1 MNEKIFI
8 LIQSPHF
15 LSIYKISDLSYSSV
29 MKVQRLSRIINT
41 TKVGA
46 VFRRSLLPQ
55 LLSHYCAK
63 RGQIDE
69 KHQKAVSSLK
79 SCLKKS
85 DFVKKK
91 YVKINILFKSRSIN
105 RLFTKSSLSK
115 LRCLQRFPAL
125 RKAVLKR
132 VK

>member
-85 DFVKKK
+85 DFVKK
-91 YVKINILFKSRSIN
+91 N
-105 RLFTKSSLSK
+105 TSK
-115 LRCLQRFPAL
+115 LIFYSKAGQLTDSL
-125 RKAVLKR
+125 RKVHYRNCGVYKDFQP
-132 VK
+132 